1 MGTVFLQKNI
11 MWVEIFLHVIGIGAI
26 LTFKTLQ
33 AERRVI
39 LLCQTKIKYD
49 LSCTKYWTKVQ

>member
-11 MWVEIFLHVIGIGAI
+11 MWVEVFLHVIGIGAI

-39 LLCQTKIKYD
+39 LLC
-49 LSCTKYWTKVQ
+49 